1 LFLQASVIAAAQQ
14 IGVTFDKYVVSKS
27 CYLFCYCCDKHL
39 YAFAVAADSAV
50 FFPSTM
56 HQKLLSSPQI
66 FAFVLYCCRTIEIRD
81 PDEVDE
87 AVRSEL
93 DPPNGG
99 SPIPGGSTTGSAA
112 ASLSHDKP
120 LRPGRGGARP
130 KVSKFQL
137 DADTTM

>member
-1 LFLQASVIAAAQQ
+1 MVLRLLLIRLFFFLLNCIKNY
-14 IGVTFDKYVVSKS
+14 FLLHKS
-27 CYLFCYCCDKHL
+27 LLCIIL
-39 YAFAVAADSAV
+39 Y
-50 FFPSTM
+50 
-56 HQKLLSSPQI
+56 
-66 FAFVLYCCRTIEIRD
+66 YCRTIEIRD
-81 PDEVDE
+81 SDEVDE

-99 SPIPGGSTTGSAA
+99 SPIPGGSATGSAA
-112 ASLSHDKP
+112 ASLAHDKP